1 MFCIPALLLTDE
13 RKISHLILTITHLI
27 LTWLKP
33 PLWMCI
39 TLARCLSSFFRAV
52 YNLILYVLS
61 LLESVGVVQTEQGW
75 WSTSYQFPRGISLL
89 KLSDCGLCGS

>member
-1 MFCIPALLLTDE
+1 MFCIPGLLLTDE
-13 RKISHLILTITHLI
+13 RKISHLVLTITHLI

-33 PLWMCI
+33 PLWVCI

-75 WSTSYQFPRGISLL
+75 WSTSYHFPRGISLL
-89 KLSDCGLCGS
+89 KSSDCGLCGP